1 MKQSDRS
8 GVAGGCWE
16 GVMIRE
22 YLSRPWKQSKGSE
35 RKSVPGSGSSDVIS
49 LQGQSVP
56 SLFMEPEGPQQ
67 SSVRNISMGE
77 EVGSGSAMH
86 IASDLS

>member
-67 SSVRNISMGE
+67 SSVR
-77 EVGSGSAMH
+77 
-86 IASDLS
+86 